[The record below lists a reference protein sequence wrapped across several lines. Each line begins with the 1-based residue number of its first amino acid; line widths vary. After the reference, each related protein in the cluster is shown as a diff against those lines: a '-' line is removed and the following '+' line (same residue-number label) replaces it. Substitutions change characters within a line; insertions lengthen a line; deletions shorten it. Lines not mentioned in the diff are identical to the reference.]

1 MKMKITMKCPD
12 CIGDAVQ
19 RAAENSVDKDGTDG
33 LTDRDRTELINFR
46 REAIEQALVQ
56 WVKYSEYIAAR
67 AEATCLHDQKI
78 SVLQGE
84 LTARRKDYTATVEAV
99 TLENSSSR
107 ERGYQIGSASKSLA
121 QFSKAAAAAYEEME
135 ACRKRLEVAQDGV
148 VSYQKWL
155 ADHPPIPET
164 PAPPAPNLSVL
175 EQGLTLHCN
184 TETLDAAI
192 SQAAAQAVRFE
203 QYQKNL
209 QRQEERE
216 ADESIIKNFDA
227 QVRELRAK
235 RIAKLKE
242 CSDNSGIPG
251 LAFDEAGNFSYEGC
265 QAGMLATSQLMR
277 LSSQLSSLYPEGFG
291 LDLIDR
297 AESLGKSIFAFV
309 DRAKRENKTILAA
322 VVGERPADVPEEVGV
337 FVVEQ
342 GVVK

>member
-1 MKMKITMKCPD
+1 MEHE
-12 CIGDAVQ
+12 
-19 RAAENSVDKDGTDG
+19 RALVIARDG
-33 LTDRDRTELINFR
+33 L
-46 REAIEQALVQ
+46 A
-56 WVKYSEYIAAR
+56 
-67 AEATCLHDQKI
+67 
-78 SVLQGE
+78 
-84 LTARRKDYTATVEAV
+84 
-99 TLENSSSR
+99 
-107 ERGYQIGSASKSLA
+107 
-121 QFSKAAAAAYEEME
+121 
-135 ACRKRLEVAQDGV
+135 
-148 VSYQKWL
+148 SYQKWL
-155 ADHPPIPET
+155 TDHPPIPEA
-164 PAPPAPNLSVL
+164 PPPPAPDLSVL
-175 EQGLTLHCN
+175 EQGLTLRCN
-184 TETLDAAI
+184 TEALDASI
-192 SQAAAQAVRFE
+192 SQAAAQGVRFE

-209 QRQEERE
+209 ARQAERE
-216 ADESIIKNFDA
+216 QDEAQIKALDA

-297 AESLGKSIFAFV
+297 AESLGKSIFTFV

-322 VVGERPADVPEEVGV
+322 VVGEKPAEVPEEVGV